1 MNIDDFDD
9 RFLTDYQIQQ
19 MYEMEILRN
28 DFFDWERYIP
38 ADNIPADGKIIDEN
52 NIKKIDNK

>member
-1 MNIDDFDD
+1 MNMNIDDFDD

-38 ADNIPADGKIIDEN
+38 ADGKIIDEN